1 MDLLKWLVSQK
12 LSLKSISKSKS
23 KEIPCFVVKRNMKW
37 KNKHDHNTNYIQK
50 TSKRIQNILKIKVEK

>member
-1 MDLLKWLVSQK
+1 
-12 LSLKSISKSKS
+12 
-23 KEIPCFVVKRNMKW
+23 MKW